1 MKALS
6 IRQPWA
12 NLIASGTKTM
22 ETRTWATSY
31 RGELLIISSKY
42 PRISPAGC
50 ALAVV
55 DLVECRPMTLA
66 DEKFACCEIYEHAIV
81 WIFRNIR
88 RISPFPVQ
96 GRLGLFDPEISTA
109 TMIRSAA
116 QKDCIQHSFC
126 FAAGSSVTS
135 RK

>member
-31 RGELLIISSKY
+31 RGELLIVSSKY

-66 DEKFACCEIYEHAIV
+66 DEKFARCEFYEHAIV
-81 WIFRNIR
+81 WVFRNIR
-88 RISPFPVQ
+88 PISPIPIR
-96 GRLGLFDPEISTA
+96 GKLGLFDPDINMT
-109 TMIRSAA
+109 TMIHITA
-116 QKDCIQHSFC
+116 
-126 FAAGSSVTS
+126 
-135 RK
+135 

>member
-31 RGELLIISSKY
+31 RGELLIVSSKY

-66 DEKFACCEIYEHAIV
+66 DEKFAHCEVYEHAIV

-88 RISPFPVQ
+88 PISPVPVR
-96 GRLGLFDPEISTA
+96 GKLGLFEPDINMA
-109 TMIRSAA
+109 TMIRSTVPE
-116 QKDCIQHSFC
+116 DRIQHLFL
-126 FAAGSSVTS
+126 FAAGSSVS
-135 RK
+135 RQ

>member
-31 RGELLIISSKY
+31 RGELLIVSSKY

-55 DLVECRPMTLA
+55 DLVECRPMILA
-66 DEKFACCEIYEHAIV
+66 DEKFAHCEVYEHAIV
-81 WIFRNIR
+81 WIFGNIR
-88 RISPFPVQ
+88 PISPVPVR
-96 GRLGLFDPEISTA
+96 GKLGLFEPDINMA
-109 TMIRSAA
+109 TMIRSTAPE
-116 QKDCIQHSFC
+116 DCIQHSLL
-126 FAAGSSVTS
+126 FAAGSSVS

>member
-31 RGELLIISSKY
+31 RGALLIVSSKY
-42 PRISPAGC
+42 PRISPAGY
-50 ALAVV
+50 ALAIVE
-55 DLVECRPMTLA
+55 LVECRSMTLA
-66 DEKFACCEIYEHAIV
+66 DEKFACCEVYEHAIV
-81 WIFRNIR
+81 WVFRNIQP
-88 RISPFPVQ
+88 ISPIPIR
-96 GRLGLFDPEISTA
+96 GKLGLFDPNINMA
-109 TMIRSAA
+109 TMIRNPA
-116 QKDCIQHSFC
+116 QEDYLQHSFF
-126 FAAGSSVTS
+126 FAAGSSVSS